1 MKTVLRG
8 NMNGRKAILCKICAK
23 QIKGEYVVHE
33 KNGMEEDYHP
43 QCAKDKKLQLPIT
56 IKFIGEVN
64 PLD

>member
-1 MKTVLRG
+1 MCKTD
-8 NMNGRKAILCKICAK
+8 
-23 QIKGEYVVHE
+23 KGEYVVHE